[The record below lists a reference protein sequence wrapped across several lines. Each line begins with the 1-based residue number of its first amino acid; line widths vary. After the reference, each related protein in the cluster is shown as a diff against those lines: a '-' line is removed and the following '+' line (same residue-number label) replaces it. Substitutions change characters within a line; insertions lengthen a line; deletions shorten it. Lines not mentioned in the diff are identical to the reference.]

1 MSKKIALF
9 SGGRGNKNLLHSF
22 ISDLDQKNIEL
33 SVIVNGLDDGASTGK
48 IRYLFSKETHGIS
61 DFLKVILSLS
71 PNNEIVKL
79 FERRFPKAGS
89 EKEKRILHEKIER
102 FLDNEK
108 LFILEDDYQI
118 DKNSE
123 DLIRSSILDLINH
136 FNESE
141 EKDIDFSDFKIG
153 NVVFASQIIKN
164 NFDFKLAIFDFSQLV
179 DVDPENSKVIESSK
193 NPAYLCGILKQG
205 IFLPNEASIVL
216 SRTTDFIEDIFQ
228 INKSLT
234 AEEIREICSLEKNEK
249 ISYLNSIQKLED
261 LSNEAKDAIDAA
273 DCIIYGAGTPF
284 SSLLPSLSLIGAA
297 ETISKKKSP
306 KILVANLKKETQN
319 FFSAN
324 QLIRDLLKHTLKNS
338 NSANIDPKNI
348 ITHLIVSNQKV
359 SEEDRDYSID
369 YCKSELESEFPW
381 ISVIERDLTHPQ
393 KQFQHDGDK
402 LKKCILEILDSE

>member
-164 NFDFKLAIFDFSQLV
+164 NFDFKLAIFDFRLFCLWVWVCQ
-179 DVDPENSKVIESSK
+179 
-193 NPAYLCGILKQG
+193 
-205 IFLPNEASIVL
+205 
-216 SRTTDFIEDIFQ
+216 
-228 INKSLT
+228 
-234 AEEIREICSLEKNEK
+234 
-249 ISYLNSIQKLED
+249 
-261 LSNEAKDAIDAA
+261 
-273 DCIIYGAGTPF
+273 
-284 SSLLPSLSLIGAA
+284 
-297 ETISKKKSP
+297 
-306 KILVANLKKETQN
+306 
-319 FFSAN
+319 
-324 QLIRDLLKHTLKNS
+324 
-338 NSANIDPKNI
+338 
-348 ITHLIVSNQKV
+348 
-359 SEEDRDYSID
+359 
-369 YCKSELESEFPW
+369 
-381 ISVIERDLTHPQ
+381 
-393 KQFQHDGDK
+393 
-402 LKKCILEILDSE
+402 

>member
-9 SGGRGNKNLLHSF
+9 SGGRGNKNLLNSF

-79 FERRFPKAGS
+79 FERRFPTTGS

-179 DVDPENSKVIESSK
+179 DVDPENSKIIESSK
-193 NPAYLCGILKQG
+193 IPAYLCGIFV
-205 IFLPNEASIVL
+205 I
-216 SRTTDFIEDIFQ
+216 T
-228 INKSLT
+228 
-234 AEEIREICSLEKNEK
+234 
-249 ISYLNSIQKLED
+249 
-261 LSNEAKDAIDAA
+261 
-273 DCIIYGAGTPF
+273 
-284 SSLLPSLSLIGAA
+284 
-297 ETISKKKSP
+297 
-306 KILVANLKKETQN
+306 NLKR
-319 FFSAN
+319 S
-324 QLIRDLLKHTLKNS
+324 RS
-338 NSANIDPKNI
+338 MS
-348 ITHLIVSNQKV
+348 
-359 SEEDRDYSID
+359 R
-369 YCKSELESEFPW
+369 
-381 ISVIERDLTHPQ
+381 
-393 KQFQHDGDK
+393 
-402 LKKCILEILDSE
+402 